1 MMRIHTLEHR
11 FVRSVP
17 RELEPGI
24 LYVSMEYATAVHSCC
39 CGCGEQVVTPLSPT
53 DWKMTYDGESVSLM
67 PSIGNW
73 QLPCRSHYVIRQ
85 GRVIEAAPWSSAQV
99 VAEQRR
105 DKAAKARFYRNEAT
119 LETTSGAGPR
129 DSGALTTQPMRPA
142 HHRRGFWSSVVAWF
156 LGGAPKEGP

>member
-24 LYVSMEYATAVHSCC
+24 VYVSMEYATAVHSCC

-85 GRVIEAAPWSSAQV
+85 GRVIEAKPWSPEQV
-99 VAEQRR
+99 EAEYRR
-105 DKAAKARFYRNEAT
+105 DKAAKARFYSDGATTESTPEAR
-119 LETTSGAGPR
+119 SGDLVAPSSLPR
-129 DSGALTTQPMRPA
+129 RQA
-142 HHRRGFWSSVVAWF
+142 HRRRGLWSSLVAWL
-156 LGGAPKEGP
+156 LGGASKE

>member
-1 MMRIHTLEHR
+1 MMRTRTLEHR

-17 RELEPGI
+17 RELEPGV

-53 DWKMTYDGESVSLM
+53 DWKMIYDGESVSLT

-85 GRVIEAAPWSSAQV
+85 GRVIEADSWSTAQV
-99 VAEQRR
+99 EAEHHR
-105 DKAAKARFYRNEAT
+105 DKVAKARFYRDKVAIEGEQDKQPSNPAIVTESSMRA
-119 LETTSGAGPR
+119 
-129 DSGALTTQPMRPA
+129 DSKD
-142 HHRRGFWSSVVAWF
+142 GFWSF
-156 LGGAPKEGP
+156 LAKILFGGSSDK

>member
-1 MMRIHTLEHR
+1 MMRIRMLEHR

-17 RELEPGI
+17 RELEPGV

-53 DWKMTYDGESVSLM
+53 DWKMTYDGESVSLT

-85 GRVIEAAPWSSAQV
+85 GHVVEAESWSTAQV
-99 VAEQRR
+99 EAEYRR
-105 DKAAKARFYRNEAT
+105 DKAAKARFYRNEEAA
-119 LETTSGAGPR
+119 EGKQ
-129 DSGALTTQPMRPA
+129 DTQPRNSAIITEPSLRA
-142 HHRRGFWSSVVAWF
+142 HRKGGFWSSVTKRLF
-156 LGGAPKEGP
+156 GCPSEK

>member
-1 MMRIHTLEHR
+1 MMHTRTLEHR

-17 RELEPGI
+17 RELEPGV

-53 DWKMTYDGESVSLM
+53 DWKMIYDGESVSLT

-85 GRVIEAAPWSSAQV
+85 GRVIEADSWSTAHV
-99 VAEQRR
+99 EAEHHR
-105 DKAAKARFYRNEAT
+105 DKVAKARFYRDKVAT
-119 LETTSGAGPR
+119 EGEQDKQPSNPAIVTESSMRA
-129 DSGALTTQPMRPA
+129 DSKD
-142 HHRRGFWSSVVAWF
+142 GFWSF
-156 LGGAPKEGP
+156 LAKILFGGSSDK